1 MYNELKVVKN
11 NKKCNKFN
19 TVSGGNML
27 DKVLII
33 NTGGTI
39 GMVHSEEGNPLSP
52 LRPAE
57 NWHEIAK
64 EHPILQRFSTDY
76 FQFDPLIDSSDMH
89 PQSWVRIAEV
99 ISENYDKY
107 RGFVVLH
114 GTDTMAYTS
123 SALSFMLKNLN
134 KPVVLTGSQVPLQKS
149 RSDALQNL
157 VTAIQVAGNDLY
169 GARTVPEVC
178 IFFRDTLLRGNR
190 VRKMDATNYFGFSS
204 PNYPSL
210 GEAGGDLRIRKNRI
224 LPPAEGEFYIDTD
237 LDERV
242 IIIEIFP
249 GLKTQY
255 LKNIFESNAD
265 IKGVILKTYGNGNAP
280 TNDEFIELMEYLGA
294 KGIVVVNITQC
305 TTGTVKMG
313 LYEASARLLDAGV
326 VSGLDLTP
334 EAAIAKLM
342 HLLGKVQ
349 DVELIKKLMQ
359 IDICGE
365 QTLNHYDFEYNHE
378 GSESQCSFVFDIPE
392 AVAGDDLV
400 EAAIRIKGITPV
412 TGEVSD
418 VKISIELEGNIPVEN
433 LRNFRSHKEI
443 SKHRDNMGDDILLS
457 FNHCT
462 KKLIDNCEKVKVTLK
477 SDTEIRWGDI
487 IFSIYSEN

>member
-1 MYNELKVVKN
+1 M
-11 NKKCNKFN
+11 
-19 TVSGGNML
+19 S

-64 EHPILQRFSTDY
+64 EHPILNKFSTDY
-76 FQFDPLIDSSDMH
+76 YQFTPLIDSSDMQ
-89 PQSWVRIAEV
+89 PEVWVSIAEV
-99 ISENYDKY
+99 INENYDDY

-114 GTDTMAYTS
+114 GTDTMAFTS
-123 SALSFMLKNLN
+123 SALSFMLKNLD
-134 KPVVLTGSQVPLQKS
+134 KPVVLTGSQVPLQKP

-157 VTAIQVAGNDLY
+157 VTAIQIAGNEVY
-169 GARTVPEVC
+169 GARIVPEVC

-190 VRKMDATNYFGFSS
+190 VRKMDATNYFGFST

-210 GEAGGDLRIRKNRI
+210 GEAGGDLRIRRNRI
-224 LPPAEGEFYIDTD
+224 LAPKKEKFYIDTVLED
-237 LDERV
+237 RV
-242 IIIEIFP
+242 VLIEIFP
-249 GLKTQY
+249 GLRPSY
-255 LKNIFESNAD
+255 IKNIFENNTD
-265 IKGVILKTYGNGNAP
+265 IRGVVLKTYGNGNAP
-280 TNDEFIELMEYLGA
+280 TNDEFIEVMEYINSR
-294 KGIVVVNITQC
+294 GIVVVNITQC

-342 HLLGKVQ
+342 HLLGKTD
-349 DVELIKKLMQ
+349 DVEEIKKMMQ

-365 QTLNHYDFEYNHE
+365 QTLNHYDFEYNPK
-378 GSESQCSFVFDIPE
+378 GTGKDCSFTFDIPK
-392 AVAGDDLV
+392 VIAGDDLV
-400 EAAIRIKGITPV
+400 EAVIRIKGVSPV
-412 TGEVSD
+412 DKSTEELKV
-418 VKISIELEGNIPVEN
+418 SIELDGDIPVEN
-433 LRNFRSHKEI
+433 LRNFRSYKETV
-443 SKHRDNMGDDILLS
+443 KTKENLGDDILLS

-462 KKLIDNCEKVKVTLK
+462 KKLVDNCRVINVRLK
-477 SDTEIRWGDI
+477 SNTEIEWGSI
-487 IFSIYSEN
+487 TFSIYSEN